1 MRRAVALAAA
11 LLLAACGGGGGDD
24 GPVTLTLLT
33 HDSFA
38 VSEGV
43 LEAFTAETGI
53 AVEVARGQ
61 DAGLLLNRAI
71 LTKDDPEG
79 DVLWGVDNTLASRA
93 LDEGIF
99 VPYRP
104 AVVDELGF
112 GDLSPSDALTPVDRG
127 YVCVNADRRWF
138 SRQLL
143 PVPATLDD
151 LADPRYRDLLVVQ
164 DPSTSSPGLAF
175 LLATIGRFGDG
186 WQDYWQRLVDNGVK
200 VVDGWTTAY
209 TVEFSG
215 SSGQGPRPLVVSYS
229 TSPAAE
235 VVFAA
240 DRPVD
245 APTMSLDGCFEQVEY
260 AGILAGTRQEEEA
273 RRLVDFLVSTRFQED
288 MPLTMFVYPARPD
301 AALPAEFTTFA
312 PEPATTYGVPADLDE
327 RREAWIDEWTNL
339 VLR

>member
-1 MRRAVALAAA
+1 MRRALLLVAAVG
-11 LLLAACGGGGGDD
+11 LAACGGDDD

-38 VSEGV
+38 VSDGV

-53 AVEVARGQ
+53 GVEVARGQ

-71 LTKDDPEG
+71 LTKGDPEG

-93 LDEGIF
+93 VAEELL

-104 AVVDELGF
+104 AVADELGF
-112 GDLSPSDALTPVDRG
+112 ADLSPSDVLTPVDRG

-138 SRQLL
+138 AERDL
-143 PVPATLDD
+143 PVPASLDE
-151 LADPRYRDLLVVQ
+151 LTDPRYRDLLVVQ

-175 LLATIGRFGDG
+175 LLATVARYGDG
-186 WQDYWQRLVDNGVK
+186 WQDYWQGLVDNGVK
-200 VVDGWTTAY
+200 VADGWTTAY

-235 VVFAA
+235 VVFA
-240 DRPVD
+240 DPRPAE
-245 APTMSLDGCFEQVEY
+245 APTVSIDGCFEQIEY
-260 AGILAGTRQEEEA
+260 AGILEGTNHEPEA
-273 RRLVDFLVSTRFQED
+273 RRLVDFLVSTAFQED
-288 MPLTMFVYPARPD
+288 MPLNMFVYPARPD
-301 AALPAEFTTFA
+301 AGVPSEFTSFA
-312 PEPATTYGVPADLDE
+312 PEPVTTYDVPADLDE
-327 RREAWIDEWTNL
+327 RREDWIDEWTDL